1 MRMADIRQKLDRNE
15 AVSIV
20 GGHYSNSD
28 LIDFLGQFGFD
39 AFWIECEHGPVT
51 WERIADMSR
60 ACDLWNMACI
70 VRIPQGDPSII
81 TRTLDQGA
89 QGIIVP
95 HVKSAAQA
103 RQIAEAA
110 RFAPLG
116 KRGVYSGCRRS
127 YGVQDYFRRA
137 NDETLVA
144 ILIEDVEALEDL
156 DNILAVPNIDVF
168 SVAPNDL
175 AQSMGHLGNWEHPEV
190 ESAIEEAFRKIQ
202 AAGRTAG
209 FIVNENLDYYYDLGV
224 RWFHVLW
231 PRWVAQAA
239 QDFVARVS
247 ALDNK

>member
-1 MRMADIRQKLDRNE
+1 MINIKRKLAENK
-15 AVSIV
+15 AISIV

-28 LIDFLGQFGFD
+28 LIDFMGQFGFD

-51 WERIADMSR
+51 WERIGDLSR

-70 VRIPQGDPSII
+70 VRVPSGEPSII

-103 RQIAEAA
+103 RQISEAA

-116 KRGVYSGCRRS
+116 NRGVYSGCRRA
-127 YGVQDYFRRA
+127 YGVEDHFA
-137 NDETLVA
+137 NANQETLVA
-144 ILIEDVEALEDL
+144 ILIEDAEALEDL

-175 AQSMGHLGNWEHPEV
+175 AQSMGHLGNWKHPEV
-190 ESAIEEAFRKIQ
+190 NSAIEDTLRKI
-202 AAGRTAG
+202 AASGKTAG
-209 FIVNENLDYYYDLGV
+209 FIVNEELDYYFDLGV

-231 PRWVAQAA
+231 PNWVAQGARE
-239 QDFVARVS
+239 FVGRVS
-247 ALDNK
+247 ALGG